1 MVNQKSLADLWLENA
16 PVIIRLATPIPVPFP
31 GLAQEFSQYQK
42 NPESIQRMLRKLRM
56 NRIFIALITSCL
68 LTSSCLFFVRA
79 DAAFGAVLTNELAE
93 TATFKKLFPTPT
105 TIKKQVRFWEKVFY
119 KYSSSTVVVH
129 EADALDRIV
138 DVIDYKHYGKSENKA
153 PIARKER
160 EEVNQ
165 RYLKRYNKA
174 LERFAKEKQLAVR
187 HGAIEKRVFN
197 VYQRDPKAL
206 KKLYE
211 GTIKLRVQTGLA
223 DDFRLAAGHAVN
235 YLPYMEKIFEQYGVP
250 KQLSRLAFV
259 ESMFNIKARSKVGA
273 SGIWQFM
280 PATARGYIFVNSI
293 VDERNSPFK
302 ATKAAAQFL
311 FENHRELKSW
321 PLAVTAYNHGRL
333 GMLNAV
339 RQTASEDI
347 GHIINNYESKSFGF
361 ASRNFYAEF
370 VAAVQTFDR
379 LRREGKIK
387 SVPPLPDTLAMVLPT
402 AYTTAEII
410 KYTPLTKELLEE
422 HNPCI
427 LEPAFS
433 PKKPKPLPE
442 FYEIRVPRQL
452 FQAVKSGLEGL
463 NRTKYARR

>member
-1 MVNQKSLADLWLENA
+1 
-16 PVIIRLATPIPVPFP
+16 
-31 GLAQEFSQYQK
+31 
-42 NPESIQRMLRKLRM
+42 M
-56 NRIFIALITSCL
+56 NRILVPFITSCL
-68 LTSSCLFFVRA
+68 LICSFLVSLREVSA
-79 DAAFGAVLTNELAE
+79 HGAVSTKELSE
-93 TATFKKLFPTPT
+93 TATFKKLFPTPAS
-105 TIKKQVRFWEKVFY
+105 IKKQVSFWEKVFY
-119 KYSSSTVVVH
+119 KYPSSTVVVH
-129 EADALDRIV
+129 EADALDRII
-138 DVIDYKHYGKSENKA
+138 DVIDYKHFGLTEKKA

-160 EEVNQ
+160 EEVTQ

-174 LERFAKEKQLAVR
+174 LERFVKEKQMAVR

-206 KKLYE
+206 KKLYD
-211 GTIKLRVQTGLA
+211 GQITLRVQTGLA
-223 DDFRLAAGHAVN
+223 DDFRLAAGRAIN
-235 YLPYMEKIFEQYGVP
+235 YFPYMEKIFEQYGVP

-280 PATARGYIFVNSI
+280 PTTARSYIFVNSI

-379 LRREGKIK
+379 LQREEKIEAA
-387 SVPPLPDTLAMVLPT
+387 SALPDTLAMVLPSGL
-402 AYTTAEII
+402 TTAEII
-410 KYTPLTKELLEE
+410 KHTPLTKEILAE

-427 LEPAFS
+427 LESAFS

-463 NRTKYARR
+463 NRMKYARR